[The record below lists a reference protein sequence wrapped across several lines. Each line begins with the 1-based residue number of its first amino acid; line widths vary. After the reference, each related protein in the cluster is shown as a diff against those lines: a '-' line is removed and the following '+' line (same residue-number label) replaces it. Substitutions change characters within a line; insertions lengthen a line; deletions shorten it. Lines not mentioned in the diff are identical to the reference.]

1 LNPVRF
7 RHTSCSIYR
16 RNSFYAI
23 TTFDLG
29 VKMKQKLLKAVI
41 AMSAIVMVLMLADTG
56 SAQMRREARG
66 RRVNKAQV
74 QAIINRVENRVDNFV
89 RNYDRSLDRSRLN
102 NSNREDWLN
111 QRARDLET
119 ATDELSRS
127 FNRRNNWNDSRD
139 DVRRCLNIASD
150 IDRNVRNYRFRPVT
164 ERNWR
169 NVRFELNTLADVYN
183 LPKVGAG
190 AYR

>member
-1 LNPVRF
+1 
-7 RHTSCSIYR
+7 
-16 RNSFYAI
+16 
-23 TTFDLG
+23 
-29 VKMKQKLLKAVI
+29 MKQRIFKAVI
-41 AMSAIVMVLMLADTG
+41 AMSAVIMVLMLADTG

-74 QAIINRVENRVDNFV
+74 QAIVNRVENRVDNFV

-111 QRARDLET
+111 QRARDLEH
-119 ATDELSRS
+119 ATNELSRN
-127 FNRRNNWNDSRD
+127 FDRRAAWNDSRD
-139 DVRRCLNIASD
+139 EVRQCLNIASD
-150 IDRNVRNYRFRPVT
+150 IDRNVRNYRVRPVT

-183 LPKVGAG
+183 LPKVGAA